1 MDVTGNKRLSILL
14 VEDNP
19 GDARLIRDMLQTV
32 QGIELSAVDR
42 LSTAL
47 EYLDSST
54 PDIVLLDL
62 GLPDSQG
69 LNTVRRITAQKPA
82 LPIIVLTGL
91 GDDVIAL
98 ESLKAGAQ
106 DYLVK
111 GFVDPE
117 ALLKA
122 VRYAVERKLAE
133 VALRESEER
142 YRITLE
148 GMIDAVS
155 IQTIHEARYLYV
167 NQAFCDITGFPQE
180 EVIGKTPSD
189 LNLPMTQEDRD
200 NFIGCIMERPG
211 RDRHEVQYRMR
222 DGTVLYALMSCT
234 PVMYRE
240 EECAVVVMTDITALK
255 QAELNRQRL
264 EIRLAQSQKMEAL
277 GTLAGGIAHDFNNLL
292 TAILGYTEIAKLNTG
307 QPEKVQKSL
316 DDAVRSC
323 RRAKDLMSQILSFS
337 RHAEAKYAI
346 VNLSFVVRESMQMLR
361 SMFPPTIEINQSLSV
376 PGKVMADPTQLNQV
390 IMNLAMNAAQAMEDR
405 GTLDVK
411 LERAEIDDSSGYF
424 HGLQPG
430 PYLKLSVADTGHG
443 MTREVMDRIFE
454 PYFTT
459 RKRGNGTGM
468 GLSIVHGI
476 LKRHG
481 GAITC
486 RSTPG
491 KGTVFEVYLPESV
504 SAEEAPEPHV
514 ELGSIRGTERILF
527 IDDEADLVEVAKSL
541 LETLGYRVKATTS
554 SKEALELFESSADRF
569 DLVVTDMTMP
579 EMTGDKLAR
588 KMMEIRPDIP
598 VILYTG
604 YTEQISEKDAK
615 DIGIREFVLKPFEV
629 KDIARVIRRVLD
641 NR

>member
-1 MDVTGNKRLSILL
+1 MDAMGNKRLSILL

-19 GDARLIRDMLQTV
+19 GDARLIRDMLQAV
-32 QGIELSAVDR
+32 QGIDLSTVGRLSA
-42 LSTAL
+42 AL
-47 EYLDSST
+47 EFLGEHT
-54 PDIVLLDL
+54 PDVILLDL

-69 LNTVRRITAQKPA
+69 TETVRNITAQMPG

-91 GDDVIAL
+91 GDDAVAL

-106 DYLVK
+106 DYMVK

-117 ALLKA
+117 ALLRG

-167 NQAFCDITGFPQE
+167 NQAFCDLTGFTQGE
-180 EVIGKTPSD
+180 IIGRTPSD
-189 LNLPMTQEDRD
+189 LNLPMSQEDRD
-200 NFIGCIMERPG
+200 DLIGCIMDRPG
-211 RDRHEVQYRMR
+211 RERHEVHFRMR
-222 DGTVLYALMSCT
+222 DGAVLYVLMSCT
-234 PVMYRE
+234 PVMYRN

-277 GTLAGGIAHDFNNLL
+277 GTMAGGFAHDFNNLL
-292 TAILGYTEIAKLNTG
+292 TAILGYTEIARLNIG
-307 QPEKVQKSL
+307 QPEKVLKSL
-316 DDAVRSC
+316 NDVVRSC
-323 RRAKDLMSQILSFS
+323 KRAKDLMSQILSFS
-337 RHAEAKYAI
+337 RHAEAKYAVI
-346 VNLSFVVRESMQMLR
+346 NLVYAMQESMQMLR
-361 SMFPPTIEINQSLSV
+361 SMLPPTIEISQNFSV

-390 IMNLAMNAAQAMEDR
+390 IMNLALNAAQAMEDH
-405 GTLDVK
+405 GTLDVQ
-411 LERAEIDDSSGYF
+411 LERTEIDESSGYF
-424 HGLQPG
+424 LGLPPG
-430 PYLKLSVADTGHG
+430 PYLRLSMADTGHG
-443 MTREVMDRIFE
+443 MTPEVMDRIFE

-459 RKRGNGTGM
+459 RKWGTGTGM

-486 RSTPG
+486 RSMPG

-504 SAEEAPEPHV
+504 SAQEAPAPPV
-514 ELGSIRGTERILF
+514 ELGSAKGTERILF
-527 IDDEADLVEVAKSL
+527 VDDEADLVEVAKGL
-541 LETLGYRVKATTS
+541 LETLGYRVEAATS
-554 SKEALELFESSADRF
+554 SREALDIFRNAADRF

-579 EMTGDKLAR
+579 DMSGDKLAR
-588 KMMEIRPDIP
+588 EMMEIRPDVP

-604 YTEQISEKDAK
+604 YSERISEKDAK
-615 DIGIREFVLKPFEV
+615 SLGIREFIMKPFEMQ
-629 KDIARVIRRVLD
+629 DIARVIRKVLD
-641 NR
+641 SR